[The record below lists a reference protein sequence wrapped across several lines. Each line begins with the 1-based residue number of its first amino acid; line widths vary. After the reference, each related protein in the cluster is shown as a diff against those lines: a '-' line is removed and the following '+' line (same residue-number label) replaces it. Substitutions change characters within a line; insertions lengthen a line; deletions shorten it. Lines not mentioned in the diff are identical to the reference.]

1 MAIASGRLDR
11 DEGSDVGFEERIDP
25 ELRDGLVLY
34 QALGFEAKDLSG
46 ETLATM
52 RTTSAALFAEAM
64 ADVPA
69 NDRVVRQDR
78 TAPGPG
84 GEVPVRVHRSVDA
97 TGTLPALLWIHGG
110 GMIFGNIDQDDLA
123 CDAYAEAVGCVVVN
137 VEYRLAPE
145 HPHPAPVEDCYAAL
159 RWMADNAA
167 ELGIDPARIAVGG
180 ASAGGGLAAGTVLM
194 ARDRGGPDVAFQLLV
209 YPMLDDRDATPS
221 AQEFGGAL
229 SWGREHNVSGWKA
242 YLGDRIGTD
251 AVDHYAAPAR
261 ATDLSGLP
269 PALIQV
275 GELETFRDED
285 IDYAAR
291 LLRAGVPTQLH
302 VYPGAFHAWD
312 MAAPAGAPVRAD
324 GRGARGG
331 AAGRAAG
338 PGRGARV
345 ITCHVRYEIVPEQLD
360 AFERFAQ
367 RWMELVARHGG
378 IHHGYFLPAEGASDI
393 AYALFSFPSL
403 AEYERYRERF
413 GVDPDF
419 IDADRIRDESGCVR
433 RYERSFLR
441 PLLP

>member
-1 MAIASGRLDR
+1 MRSKVHVLSVVAMPLPGRSAKPTEMAIASGRLDR

-159 RWMADNAA
+159 RWI
-167 ELGIDPARIAVGG
+167 GRQRCR
-180 ASAGGGLAAGTVLM
+180 AGHRSRA
-194 ARDRGGPDVAFQLLV
+194 DRG
-209 YPMLDDRDATPS
+209 R
-221 AQEFGGAL
+221 
-229 SWGREHNVSGWKA
+229 R
-242 YLGDRIGTD
+242 
-251 AVDHYAAPAR
+251 
-261 ATDLSGLP
+261 
-269 PALIQV
+269 
-275 GELETFRDED
+275 
-285 IDYAAR
+285 
-291 LLRAGVPTQLH
+291 
-302 VYPGAFHAWD
+302 
-312 MAAPAGAPVRAD
+312 
-324 GRGARGG
+324 
-331 AAGRAAG
+331 
-338 PGRGARV
+338 
-345 ITCHVRYEIVPEQLD
+345 
-360 AFERFAQ
+360 
-367 RWMELVARHGG
+367 
-378 IHHGYFLPAEGASDI
+378 
-393 AYALFSFPSL
+393 
-403 AEYERYRERF
+403 RER
-413 GVDPDF
+413 G
-419 IDADRIRDESGCVR
+419 R
-433 RYERSFLR
+433 RARR
-441 PLLP
+441 RHRAHGA

>member
-1 MAIASGRLDR
+1 
-11 DEGSDVGFEERIDP
+11 VGFEERIDP

-84 GEVPVRVHRSVDA
+84 GEVPVRVYRSVDA

-194 ARDRGGPDVAFQLLV
+194 ARDRGGPEVAFQLLV
-209 YPMLDDRDATPS
+209 YPMLDDRTVSRTVDGRNHRLWTAKS
-221 AQEFGGAL
+221 NRFGWTSYL
-229 SWGREHNVSGWKA
+229 GREPG
-242 YLGDRIGTD
+242 GDD
-251 AVDHYAAPAR
+251 VPPYASPAR
-261 ATDLSGLP
+261 AESLAGLP
-269 PALIQV
+269 PTWIGV
-275 GELETFRDED
+275 GTFDLFHDED
-285 IDYAAR
+285 VAYAKR
-291 LLRAGVPTQLH
+291 LESAGVDVALE
-302 VYPGAFHAWD
+302 VVPGVFHAFD
-312 MAAPAGAPVRAD
+312 ALSRTRVVSDFRASQIAALRRVLAPL
-324 GRGARGG
+324 
-331 AAGRAAG
+331 
-338 PGRGARV
+338 
-345 ITCHVRYEIVPEQLD
+345 E
-360 AFERFAQ
+360 
-367 RWMELVARHGG
+367 
-378 IHHGYFLPAEGASDI
+378 
-393 AYALFSFPSL
+393 
-403 AEYERYRERF
+403 
-413 GVDPDF
+413 
-419 IDADRIRDESGCVR
+419 
-433 RYERSFLR
+433 
-441 PLLP
+441 

>member
-242 YLGDRIGTD
+242 YLGDRVGTD

-312 MAAPAGAPVRAD
+312 MAAPQARLSVRMVEERVEAL
-324 GRGARGG
+324 RGALQAQ
-331 AAGRAAG
+331 AAA
-338 PGRGARV
+338 
-345 ITCHVRYEIVPEQLD
+345 
-360 AFERFAQ
+360 
-367 RWMELVARHGG
+367 
-378 IHHGYFLPAEGASDI
+378 PA
-393 AYALFSFPSL
+393 
-403 AEYERYRERF
+403 
-413 GVDPDF
+413 
-419 IDADRIRDESGCVR
+419 
-433 RYERSFLR
+433 
-441 PLLP
+441 